1 MECLDKV
8 PRTSGTHYRYKLLDF
23 ENIQFS
29 YRNHTLPASVVKLI
43 HNIAAQVSAPEYVK
57 TPQFKKDKDKLSSSR
72 GWRAEPPL
80 KKTVFKKADGDDAII
95 SKIRQHLNK
104 LSDKTFDLLSEKIF
118 SELNE
123 LVIHDNTEA
132 LSLIGEFIFTIAST
146 NGFFS
151 QLYAKFYKHLLEK
164 IPSMESIFKKHFDTF
179 GKLFVDISIADPVKD
194 YDLFCE
200 ENKKKDQRCSIAKF
214 YVNLMLLGVIKP
226 NTLIDILQTI
236 RIKINENIQNKEN
249 VLLIDEL
256 SELYKIISIE
266 GKDVLFKSESCSTTS
281 QKDFIK
287 SMSKYDPINKPALS
301 HKSVFKFMDITDA
314 L

>member
-132 LSLIGEFIFTIAST
+132 LSLIGEFI
-146 NGFFS
+146 
-151 QLYAKFYKHLLEK
+151 
-164 IPSMESIFKKHFDTF
+164 
-179 GKLFVDISIADPVKD
+179 
-194 YDLFCE
+194 
-200 ENKKKDQRCSIAKF
+200 
-214 YVNLMLLGVIKP
+214 
-226 NTLIDILQTI
+226 LQ
-236 RIKINENIQNKEN
+236 
-249 VLLIDEL
+249 
-256 SELYKIISIE
+256 Y
-266 GKDVLFKSESCSTTS
+266 
-281 QKDFIK
+281 
-287 SMSKYDPINKPALS
+287 
-301 HKSVFKFMDITDA
+301 
-314 L
+314 